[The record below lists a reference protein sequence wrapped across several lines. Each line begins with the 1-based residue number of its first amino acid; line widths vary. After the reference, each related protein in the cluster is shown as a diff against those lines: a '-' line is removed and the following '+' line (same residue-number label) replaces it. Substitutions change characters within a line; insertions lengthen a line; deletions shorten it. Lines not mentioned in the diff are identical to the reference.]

1 MTSMVKLVK
10 HPNHIELVL
19 NRPESLN
26 ALSTPMLKEMAA
38 ALLEAEAGP
47 GTVMVM
53 RGEGRAFCVGA
64 DIKERQK
71 GMSLETYLMER
82 VLTFQ
87 KITSVLRGTEKIII
101 AALHGHVVGGGLIM
115 SLYADLRIAAAGTSF
130 RLPEV
135 DVGSTVLGGGYKVL
149 ADCVG
154 LSMTK
159 ELLLLGEA
167 VTSERAERS
176 GLINFTVAP
185 DELNVVVDRY
195 VEKLSAKN
203 PVALKLIKRAAARTT
218 DTGFEEMQ
226 LREIIDACLNHYAA
240 SGKAND
246 VSPGQLR

>member
-1 MTSMVKLVK
+1 MASMVKLIE
-10 HPNHIELVL
+10 HPNHIELIL
-19 NRPESLN
+19 HRPEFLN

-38 ALLEAEAGP
+38 ALREAEAGP
-47 GTVMVM
+47 CTVMVM

-64 DIKERQK
+64 DLKERQK

-101 AALHGHVVGGGLIM
+101 AALHGHVIGGGLIM

-135 DVGSTVLGGGYKVL
+135 DVGSTILGGGYKVL
-149 ADCVG
+149 VDCVG

-167 VTSERAERS
+167 ISSERAERI
-176 GLINFTVAP
+176 GLINYAVTP

-195 VEKLSAKN
+195 VEKLSAKD
-203 PVALKLIKRAAARTT
+203 PVALKLIKRAAARTP

-226 LREIIDACLNHYAA
+226 LREIMDACLNHYSA
-240 SGKAND
+240 SGKVNHT
-246 VSPGQLR
+246 